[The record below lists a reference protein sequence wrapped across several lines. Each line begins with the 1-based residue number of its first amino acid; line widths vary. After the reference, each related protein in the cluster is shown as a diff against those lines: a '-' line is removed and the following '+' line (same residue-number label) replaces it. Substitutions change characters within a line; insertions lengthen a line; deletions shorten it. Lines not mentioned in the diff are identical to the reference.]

1 MELQAV
7 TGQLYILNG
16 VTQDSTAVPGL
27 LAQPAPPKAVHGRS
41 RDFLFV
47 HLSLSGQPAES
58 ADLAQELLAMVSSDF
73 YQTPGSV
80 TAALRKAILAANEHL
95 LRYNLRGN
103 NTKREGALTC
113 AVLRGEELFMA
124 QAGESFALLG
134 LNFGVERLPAN
145 EPTRIT
151 PLGRTAGLD
160 VRYFHHRLL
169 PGSLLLLADPR
180 MAHLPAA
187 TLSQALTNE
196 HLESGLQQLEEMIGS
211 GTARLI
217 LVEFTDEAP
226 DYIPEATRPSP
237 VLQKVTRPM
246 AILPRRQPKTQPTPT
261 AEDEFEEEETPPVT
275 ERPAQAIPSL
285 DGIRVEDTARRATA
299 RTALGLSRAAAWL
312 ADVLRELRP
321 PRPAEAEPDP
331 IDWALPAFLAILIPI
346 IIAAIG
352 TSVYFQRGQVVQ
364 YSQLKQQI
372 QQNQG
377 LAAQAGDDETAR
389 GYYDQVIALA
399 ATAQAMR
406 PDDTDVE
413 RIRQEAQAHI
423 DRIDG
428 VTRLQAHP
436 LYTYQEGVR
445 LTGITLREGF
455 NGDIYTL
462 DAANNQVYSHD
473 TDESY
478 LVMNTP
484 KPEVVLFSQ
493 QVVGSYVVT
502 SILDMM
508 WRPRGGN
515 VSRDGLAMLDSLG
528 GLITFYPNFE
538 DTRAVP
544 LGLAS
549 DWERPVAI
557 TTFDER
563 LYVLDPD
570 ARVIWRY
577 LPQGDG
583 FILDNNQP
591 ALTFDE
597 NTDLEQVVDV
607 AIYSEDGSVFL
618 LYGDGRLR
626 RYANGRL
633 LWGEVDLAQNGLQT
647 PLVAPV
653 ALKIVGQGLNSSIFV
668 ADPPTGRIVQFAL
681 GGTFLAQ
688 YKATTDDKQE
698 LFTTT
703 ADFAVAES
711 PLRIF
716 TVGNNQL
723 YAATQE

>member
-7 TGQLYILNG
+7 TGQLYIVNG
-16 VTQDSTAVPGL
+16 VTQESAAAPGL
-27 LAQPAPPKAVHGRS
+27 LAGPAPGKAVHGRA

-47 HLSLSGQPAES
+47 HLSLSGQPEES
-58 ADLAQELLAMVSSDF
+58 AELAKELLALVSNDF

-95 LRYNLRGN
+95 LRHNLRSN
-103 NTKREGALTC
+103 NQKREGALTC

-124 QAGESFALLG
+124 QAGEGFALLG

-145 EPTRIT
+145 EPARVT

-187 TLSQALTNE
+187 TLSLALSNG
-196 HLESGLQQLEEMIGS
+196 HMESGLEKLEEMIGS

-226 DYIPEATRPSP
+226 DYIPEATRPTS

-246 AILPRRQPKTQPTPT
+246 AILPRREPKTKPTPP
-261 AEDEFEEEETPPVT
+261 AEDEFEEGRDAPLT
-275 ERPAQAIPSL
+275 ERPTQALPPV
-285 DGIRVEDTARRATA
+285 DGSRVEDTARRATA
-299 RTALGLSRAAAWL
+299 HTALSLSRAAAWL

-321 PRPAEAEPDP
+321 PRPTEAEPDP
-331 IDWALPAFLAILIPI
+331 VGWALPAFLAIIIPI
-346 IIAAIG
+346 LIAAIV

-364 YSQLKQQI
+364 YGQIKQQI
-372 QQNQG
+372 QQSQG
-377 LAAQAGDDETAR
+377 LAEQAGDDATAR

-399 ATAQAMR
+399 ATAQTMR
-406 PDDTDVE
+406 PDDSDVE
-413 RIRQEAQAHI
+413 LIRQQAQAEI

-428 VTRLQAHP
+428 VTRLQAQP

-445 LTGITLREGF
+445 LTGVTLREGL

-462 DAANNQVYSHD
+462 DVTHNQVYSHD

-478 LVMNTP
+478 LVITTQE
-484 KPEVVLFSQ
+484 PEVVLFGQ

-502 SILDMM
+502 GIVDMM
-508 WRPRGGN
+508 WRPRGSN

-549 DWERPVAI
+549 DWERPSAI
-557 TTFDER
+557 ATFDER
-563 LYVLDPD
+563 LYVLDPGVG
-570 ARVIWRY
+570 AIWRY

-583 FILDNNQP
+583 FILDNDQP

-597 NTDLEQVVDV
+597 NADLDQVADV
-607 AIYSEDGSVFL
+607 AIYSEDGSVLL

-633 LWGEVDLAQNGLQT
+633 LWGEVDLAQNGLQVS
-647 PLVAPV
+647 LVAPV

-688 YKATTDDKQE
+688 YKATTADKQE
-698 LFTTT
+698 LFMST